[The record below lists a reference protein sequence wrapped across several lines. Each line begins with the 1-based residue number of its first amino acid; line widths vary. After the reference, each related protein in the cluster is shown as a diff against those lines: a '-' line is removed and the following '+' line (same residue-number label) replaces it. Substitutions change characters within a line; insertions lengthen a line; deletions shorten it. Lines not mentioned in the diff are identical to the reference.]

1 MRGFKKRELHQF
13 SMIKIFSLIFIM
25 NLLDTGYYFVSY
37 NIALAIVTAVLIYGL
52 DLPGYMTGAHKLVK
66 EYYYDNALK
75 SYKLDVV
82 LILFY
87 IIIGTLIARLTGST
101 TKPSKLFSVIA
112 ACIIISG
119 GFMIAFQK
127 GYKKGSFFSRW
138 FQKVGWHAVAYD
150 IVLVCSVYL
159 LTETINRRFFSQD
172 KP

>member
-1 MRGFKKRELHQF
+1 MRGYMKRESDQF
-13 SMIKIFSLIFIM
+13 SMIKIFSLMFIM
-25 NLLDTGYYFVSY
+25 NLVDTGYYFVSY

-52 DLPGYMTGAHKLVK
+52 DVPGYMTGANKLVK

-87 IIIGTLIARLTGST
+87 IIVGTLIARLTGST
-101 TKPSKLFSVIA
+101 SKPSKLLSVIA

-138 FQKVGWHAVAYD
+138 FAKVGWHAVAYD

-159 LTETINRRFFSQD
+159 LTETIQRRFFSQD

>member
-1 MRGFKKRELHQF
+1 M
-13 SMIKIFSLIFIM
+13 FIM
-25 NLLDTGYYFVSY
+25 NLVDTGYYFVSY
-37 NIALAIVTAVLIYGL
+37 NIALAIVTAILIYGL
-52 DLPGYMTGAHKLVK
+52 DVPGYMTGANKLVK

-87 IIIGTLIARLTGST
+87 IIVGTLIARLTGST
-101 TKPSKLFSVIA
+101 SKPSKLLSVVA
-112 ACIIISG
+112 ACVIISG
-119 GFMIAFQK
+119 VFMIAFQK

-138 FQKVGWHAVAYD
+138 FAKVGWHAVAYD

-159 LTETINRRFFSQD
+159 LTETIQRRFFSQV

>member
-1 MRGFKKRELHQF
+1 MKRDPGQF
-13 SMIKIFSLIFIM
+13 SMIKIFSLMFIM
-25 NLLDTGYYFVSY
+25 NLVDTGYYFVSY
-37 NIALAIVTAVLIYGL
+37 NIALAIVTTVLIYVL
-52 DLPGYMTGAHKLVK
+52 DLPGYMTGANKLVK
-66 EYYYDNALK
+66 EYYYDNALE

-87 IIIGTLIARLTGST
+87 IIIGTLIARFTGST
-101 TKPSKLFSVIA
+101 TNPSKLLSVIA

-138 FQKVGWHAVAYD
+138 FAKVGWHAVAYD
-150 IVLVCSVYL
+150 IVLICSVYL
-159 LTETINRRFFSQD
+159 LTETIQRRFFSQD